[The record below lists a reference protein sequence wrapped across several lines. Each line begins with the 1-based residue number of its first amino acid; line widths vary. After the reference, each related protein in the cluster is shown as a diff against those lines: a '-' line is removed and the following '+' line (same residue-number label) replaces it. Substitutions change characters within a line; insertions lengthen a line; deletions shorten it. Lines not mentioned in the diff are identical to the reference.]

1 MANGQAQ
8 SRSFSAQ
15 NENIS
20 GFAIWYPL
28 LVCCFRLADI
38 AGCRLSAMSD
48 VERPKPEL
56 YHEAAERLRQ
66 LAGEIRLPDIRA
78 DLLDLSARFER
89 MAAYYAAQIIPGAVS
104 SSIAPP
110 ITLDIITFVPIDRLS
125 TLLRLILG
133 GADGWDL
140 ETQQ

>member
-1 MANGQAQ
+1 MSAQALDALWLCIAEVWPMAKPQ

-56 YHEAAERLRQ
+56 YREAAERLRQ

-89 MAAYYAAQIIPGAVS
+89 MAAYYAAQI
-104 SSIAPP
+104 
-110 ITLDIITFVPIDRLS
+110 TN
-125 TLLRLILG
+125 LRRSPRSK
-133 GADGWDL
+133 
-140 ETQQ
+140 